1 MTEKI
6 KISVLGDGGW
16 GTALALLLTGKGHD
30 VTLWGAF
37 PEYTKVLR
45 ERRENVKFLKGFS
58 LPPGLDLSSDLD
70 ASVAKSEILVFAIPS
85 QFLRNVI
92 YKIKAD
98 VLRDR
103 ILVSVA
109 KGIERKTLL
118 RPSQIIAQQAH
129 SAAIAVLSGPS
140 HAEEV
145 AQGVPT
151 CVVAASN
158 SREVA
163 RRVQSTFMDTRFRV
177 YTSDDVTG
185 VELGGAL
192 KNIIAIAAGICDGL
206 KFGSNAKAALLSR
219 GLFEITRLG
228 IHMGAN
234 PNTFFGL
241 SGMGDLVTTC
251 ISEYGRNRRVGELI
265 GQGKKLSEILAGME
279 MVAEGV
285 ETTRSAVELAQK
297 YNVEM
302 PITAEIHKVLFED
315 KNPVEAVDSLMMR
328 DAKMEIE

>member
-16 GTALALLLTGKGHD
+16 GTALALLLNGKGHD

-45 ERRENVKFLKGFS
+45 EKRENVKFLKGFS
-58 LPPGLDLSSDLD
+58 LPASLDLSSDLD
-70 ASVAKSEILVFAIPS
+70 FSIAKAEIIVFAIPS

-92 YKIKAD
+92 YKIKTE
-98 VLRDR
+98 VLRDK

-118 RPSQIIAQQAH
+118 RPSQIIVQQART
-129 SAAIAVLSGPS
+129 AAIAVLSGPS

-145 AQGVPT
+145 AQNVPT
-151 CVVAASN
+151 CVVAAST

-206 KFGSNAKAALLSR
+206 RFGSNAKAALLAR

-297 YNVEM
+297 YQVEM
-302 PITAEIHKVLFED
+302 PITTEIHKVLFED
-315 KNPVEAVDSLMMR
+315 KDPVQAVDSLMKR

>member
-1 MTEKI
+1 VTEKI

-16 GTALALLLTGKGHD
+16 GTALALLLNGKGHD

-45 ERRENVKFLKGFS
+45 EKKENVKFLKGFP
-58 LPPGLDLSSDLD
+58 LPADLDLSSDLD
-70 ASVAKSEILVFAIPS
+70 SSVGKAEIIVFAIPS

-92 YKIKAD
+92 YKIKTE
-98 VLRDR
+98 VLRDK

-118 RPSQIIAQQAH
+118 RPSQIIAQQART
-129 SAAIAVLSGPS
+129 AAIAVLSGPS

-145 AQGVPT
+145 AQNVPT
-151 CVVAASN
+151 CVVAAST
-158 SREVA
+158 SRDVA

-177 YTSDDVTG
+177 YTADDVTG

-206 KFGSNAKAALLSR
+206 RFGSNAKAALLAR

-302 PITAEIHKVLFED
+302 PITTEIHKVLFED
-315 KNPVEAVDSLMMR
+315 KDPVEAVDSLMKR